1 MADKQILEQITVDLD
16 KIAKKAGVTVAQA
29 RNEFVNKLSEEVV
42 KGTKVVTGRLR
53 ASWFL
58 SPTLTAAPG
67 TADTEVTTDK
77 IATLTMA
84 RLSGQSSALANLD
97 GSVYLLNG
105 ANYAIF
111 VEARTQ
117 FLRKVLARSKAI
129 AADVVT
135 EIKNIKATGIP

>member
-29 RNEFVNKLSEEVV
+29 RNEYLNRLSLEVV
-42 KGTKVVTGRLR
+42 KATPVETGRLR

-117 FLRKVLARSKAI
+117 FLRKVLARKRAI
-129 AADVVT
+129 ANAVVT
-135 EIKNIKATGIP
+135 ELKNIKATGIP

>member
-1 MADKQILEQITVDLD
+1 MANKQILEQITVDLD

-84 RLSGQSSALANLD
+84 RLSGQSGALANLD